1 MKGYREMRSVVQA
14 AEMSGDE
21 KRDLLT
27 DIGRA
32 ENALNENIKEVKKMI
47 KEAQ

>member
-1 MKGYREMRSVVQA
+1 MVQA
-14 AEMSGDE
+14 AEMTGDE
-21 KRDLLT
+21 KRDLLI